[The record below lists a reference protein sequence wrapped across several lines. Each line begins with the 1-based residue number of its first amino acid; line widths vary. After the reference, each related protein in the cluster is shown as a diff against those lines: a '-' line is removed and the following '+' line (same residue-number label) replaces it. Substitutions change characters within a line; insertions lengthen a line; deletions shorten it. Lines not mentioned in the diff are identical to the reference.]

1 MTNQIEFLGHRS
13 DVNQLLQ
20 DAHIAVMASRCEAFG
35 WVTVE
40 YMMSG
45 LAVIV
50 SNTGANPEIVSDGQ
64 SGLIYHYG
72 DSKDLSR
79 KFQWYMNNREQMA
92 EIAMNGQQVALER
105 FTSDINTKN
114 IYNLYKKI
122 LTKTA
127 DT

>member
-50 SNTGANPEIVSDGQ
+50 SNTGANPEIVS
-64 SGLIYHYG
+64 
-72 DSKDLSR
+72 
-79 KFQWYMNNREQMA
+79 E
-92 EIAMNGQQVALER
+92 
-105 FTSDINTKN
+105 
-114 IYNLYKKI
+114 
-122 LTKTA
+122 
-127 DT
+127 